1 MTQVQLPYFDF
12 LLSQLD
18 QRNASIETSF
28 GRHVHWGYWPAPRRA
43 LLSDADFAIAAERL
57 TQEICALADLADG
70 HLVLDVGCGFGG
82 TIAFL
87 NERFDAMQLL
97 GVNIDPRQLDRA
109 KRLVL
114 PLKHNTIAF
123 QEGDACALPFPDA
136 SFDRVLAVEC
146 IFHFPSRETFFQEAC
161 RVLKP
166 GGLLTL
172 SDFLPSKAFAPFCR
186 PRKPGRHNAF
196 GSIDDRQTIDMVG
209 NERTDDLLK
218 VAILRQ
224 GDNGRAHDVTDFHA
238 FALLYS
244 FIAFSR
250 PSSTTIRTARA
261 PLRRV
266 SVFSTYSFSTY
277 SDGSRFSGGR
287 PIPKRR
293 RGISF
298 MPPKASK
305 IDSNP
310 LCPPED
316 PPNRIRGC
324 PSGKSR
330 SSQTISNSAG
340 LHL

>member
-1 MTQVQLPYFDF
+1 M
-12 LLSQLD
+12 
-18 QRNASIETSF
+18 
-28 GRHVHWGYWPAPRRA
+28 HWGYWPAPRRA

-196 GSIDDRQTIDMVG
+196 GSIDVEYTLSRYRALAKRTGLVSEA
-209 NERTDDLLK
+209 ERD
-218 VAILRQ
+218 I
-224 GDNGRAHDVTDFHA
+224 GRNT
-238 FALLYS
+238 LPTYRYLQ
-244 FIAFSR
+244 R
-250 PSSTTIRTARA
+250 MLRTAI
-261 PLRRV
+261 V
-266 SVFSTYSFSTY
+266 SKRDGFIVCRLLGLQWLLGATGLLNYTLLSF
-277 SDGSRFSGGR
+277 RK
-287 PIPKRR
+287 P
-293 RGISF
+293 
-298 MPPKASK
+298 
-305 IDSNP
+305 
-310 LCPPED
+310 
-316 PPNRIRGC
+316 
-324 PSGKSR
+324 
-330 SSQTISNSAG
+330 
-340 LHL
+340 